1 MAARGHLAIFCLGF
15 LVIAIVSMTN
25 AAAETSERQP
35 LQLQYLDILRSAE
48 CPSDD
53 DSEQVQALARATMER
68 ADENLA
74 FLYFL
79 IEVCEF
85 SYAEFDIVE
94 LDYWRKVNEVD
105 RQDAVPVYFIQLV
118 LMHRFLT
125 DTTPESQDDKQW
137 YLSMLRLGTAAG
149 EVPAQLLA
157 AWLYAEEQANNSTL
171 EQSQRTAF
179 FRRLAFSF
187 HALEYSN
194 ISPEFDMLI
203 ANYLERNP
211 GPANQELPGWY
222 FEHLNDPEIQSQVLT
237 GSPYEYC
244 WDKIDSNACF
254 RTAFIDHFTCLWS
267 DAGGEFG
274 SSAYEEC
281 RERRLP
287 D

>member
-1 MAARGHLAIFCLGF
+1 
-15 LVIAIVSMTN
+15 MTN
-25 AAAETSERQP
+25 ASAENSENEP

-48 CPSDD
+48 CPSGD

-105 RQDAVPVYFIQLV
+105 RQDPVPVYFIQLV

-137 YLSMLRLGTAAG
+137 YLSMLRLGTDAG

-157 AWLYAEEQANNSTL
+157 AWLYAEEQANNSQI
-171 EQSQRTAF
+171 EQSQRTAY
-179 FRRLAFSF
+179 FRQIASSFGMLRYSDISREFGTLLA
-187 HALEYSN
+187 
-194 ISPEFDMLI
+194 D
-203 ANYLERNP
+203 YLERNP
-211 GPANQELPGWY
+211 GPANEELPDWY
-222 FEHLNDPEIQSQVLT
+222 VKNLNNPEIQSQVLT

-244 WDKIDSNACF
+244 WDGADFDACS
-254 RTAFIDHFTCLWS
+254 RAAFIDHFTCLWS
-267 DAGGEFG
+267 DAGGAAG
-274 SSAYEEC
+274 SAQYLQC
-281 RERRLP
+281 RDTRLN